1 MSYILDAL
9 RKSEREHSE
18 SLKREA
24 GSSPLSATSAAV
36 PAWVWLALGMAA
48 SIAIVT
54 AFGLWWFAPPESP
67 STERLA
73 PATPPAA
80 VRDLT
85 EQAHVPAP
93 HVAPAPPALPAAS
106 PPVSAEVPFLRS
118 LPDELRRSLP
128 EMTVNI
134 HVYTPEASRR
144 LLYINNREYHKGE
157 YIGGVLIED
166 VLPDGALMNYQ
177 GIRFKLERPR

>member
-1 MSYILDAL
+1 
-9 RKSEREHSE
+9 
-18 SLKREA
+18 
-24 GSSPLSATSAAV
+24 
-36 PAWVWLALGMAA
+36 
-48 SIAIVT
+48 
-54 AFGLWWFAPPESP
+54 
-67 STERLA
+67 
-73 PATPPAA
+73 
-80 VRDLT
+80 
-85 EQAHVPAP
+85 
-93 HVAPAPPALPAAS
+93 LPAAS